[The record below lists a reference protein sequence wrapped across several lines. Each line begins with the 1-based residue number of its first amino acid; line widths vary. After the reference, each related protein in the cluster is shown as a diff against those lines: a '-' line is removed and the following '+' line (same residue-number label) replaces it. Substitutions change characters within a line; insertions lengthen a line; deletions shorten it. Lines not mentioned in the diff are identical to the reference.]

1 VAASRQARRPA
12 LCGICPVIFLTVGV
26 QLPFD
31 RLVRA
36 VDQWAGERK
45 RSDVFAQIGHSDYKP
60 QHLKFSAH
68 VTPSEYRDLVERA
81 DLMIAH
87 AGIGSIIT
95 ALECGKPII
104 IMPRR
109 ASLKEHRNDHQLAT
123 VRKMLTHGT
132 VNVAADEFELIGK
145 LDQVI
150 QTARARPTSLHAN
163 PELIARI
170 AAFIAECSKR

>member
-1 VAASRQARRPA
+1 
-12 LCGICPVIFLTVGV
+12 VIFLTVGV

-36 VDQWAGERK
+36 VDQWAGARK
-45 RSDVFAQIGHSDYKP
+45 RSDVFAQIGRSDYKP
-60 QHLKFSAH
+60 QHVEFRAH
-68 VTPSEYRDLVERA
+68 VTPTEYRNLVERT

-95 ALECGKPII
+95 ALELGKPII

-109 ASLKEHRNDHQLAT
+109 AALKEHRNDHQLAT
-123 VRKMLTHGT
+123 VRKMLALGT
-132 VNVAADEFELIGK
+132 VSVAEDEDELIGK
-145 LDQVI
+145 LDQVV
-150 QTARARPTSLHAN
+150 QVAGARPKSSHAN